1 VKYSFIALTSST
13 PRLASAQMLA
23 IAIINMDDN
32 GIYAKEE
39 FLIKPIPRIPKREL
53 TSLGINPNTLRT
65 ASVFCELAPF
75 ILEKIKETQ
84 TVFSDKF
91 SERLFV
97 KTFKE
102 IGYPMGSATYLLD
115 KIFKKVV
122 GGKIPYSLEN
132 AQKAVGITMK
142 VSSILEKCELIQKVF
157 ENITKV
163 DPSPLDV
170 KVAGGINKTLHSTI
184 IHLPNTPG
192 VYFFRNANEEVIY
205 VGKAI
210 NISKRVRSH
219 FSSNATFETTLCT
232 QTTQVDYEET
242 GSELISLLL
251 ESHYIGSLAP
261 EFNSQQKEMLQPYII
276 TSKVDSKGILRL
288 QPIQKNYADSENE
301 FYYNRDSVLL
311 KLIEVQRKF
320 RLCKRYAGIERTKA
334 SCSDPNFC
342 EGICRGAEDKNDYN
356 TRVRDAL
363 SYIDAQRP
371 SYIIKLKGRHKN
383 EMGFVMVKQGIYCG
397 YGYIDTETP
406 INSSNDIAG
415 FLKKYSHNYF
425 TSRII
430 DQFHKANKR
439 RAENILKLECMHE

>member
-1 VKYSFIALTSST
+1 MKYSFIALTSST
-13 PRLASAQMLA
+13 PRLATAQMLA
-23 IAIINMDDN
+23 IAIINTDDN

-39 FLIKPIPRIPKREL
+39 FFIKPIPRIPKSEL
-53 TSLGINPNTLRT
+53 ISLGINPNTLRT
-65 ASVFCELAPF
+65 ASVFCELAPL
-75 ILEKIKETQ
+75 ILEKIKETH

-102 IGYPMGSATYLLD
+102 IGYPMGSATHILD
-115 KIFKKVV
+115 TLFKKFV

-132 AQKAVGITMK
+132 AQKALGITMK
-142 VSSILEKCELIQKVF
+142 VSSILEKCELIQKIF
-157 ENITKV
+157 ENI
-163 DPSPLDV
+163 PEIGHIV
-170 KVAGGINKTLHSTI
+170 KVAGGINKTLEDSITQ
-184 IHLPNTPG
+184 LPNTPG
-192 VYFFRNANEEVIY
+192 VYFFRNAKEEVIY

-219 FSSNATFETTLCT
+219 FSSNAAFERKLCA
-232 QTTQVDYEET
+232 QTTMVDYEET

-251 ESHYIGSLAP
+251 ESHYIGSLSP

-276 TSKVDSKGILRL
+276 TSKMDSKGILRL

-342 EGICRGAEDKNDYN
+342 EGICRGAEDKRDYN

-397 YGYIDTETP
+397 FGYIDTETP
-406 INSSNDIAG
+406 INTSNDIAG

-430 DQFHKANKR
+430 DQFHKTNKR
-439 RAENILKLECMHE
+439 KAENILKLECLHE

>member
-1 VKYSFIALTSST
+1 MKYSFIALTSST
-13 PRLASAQMLA
+13 PRLATAQMLA
-23 IAIINMDDN
+23 IAIINTDDN

-39 FLIKPIPRIPKREL
+39 FFIKPIPRIPKSEL
-53 TSLGINPNTLRT
+53 ISLGINPNTLRT
-65 ASVFCELAPF
+65 ASVFCELAPL
-75 ILEKIKETQ
+75 ILEKIKETH

-102 IGYPMGSATYLLD
+102 IGYPMGSATHILD
-115 KIFKKVV
+115 TLFKKFV

-142 VSSILEKCELIQKVF
+142 VSSILEKCELIQKIF
-157 ENITKV
+157 ENI
-163 DPSPLDV
+163 PEIGHIV
-170 KVAGGINKTLHSTI
+170 KVAGGINKTLEDSITQ
-184 IHLPNTPG
+184 LPNTPG
-192 VYFFRNANEEVIY
+192 VYFFRNAKEEVIY

-219 FSSNATFETTLCT
+219 FSSNAAFERKLCA
-232 QTTQVDYEET
+232 QTTMVDYEET

-251 ESHYIGSLAP
+251 ESHYIGSLSP

-276 TSKVDSKGILRL
+276 TSKMDSKGILRL

-342 EGICRGAEDKNDYN
+342 EGICRGAEDKRDYN

-397 YGYIDTETP
+397 FGYIDTETP
-406 INSSNDIAG
+406 INTSNDIAG

-430 DQFHKANKR
+430 DQFHKTNKR
-439 RAENILKLECMHE
+439 KAENILKLECLHE

>member
-1 VKYSFIALTSST
+1 MKYSFIALTSST
-13 PRLASAQMLA
+13 PRLATAQMLA
-23 IAIINMDDN
+23 IAIINTDDN

-53 TSLGINPNTLRT
+53 ISLGINPNTLRT
-65 ASVFCELAPF
+65 ASVFCELAPL
-75 ILEKIKETQ
+75 ILEKIMETH

-102 IGYPMGSATYLLD
+102 IGYPMGSATHILD
-115 KIFKKVV
+115 TLFKKFV

-132 AQKAVGITMK
+132 AQKALGITMK
-142 VSSILEKCELIQKVF
+142 VSSILEKCELIQKIF
-157 ENITKV
+157 ENI
-163 DPSPLDV
+163 PEIGHIV
-170 KVAGGINKTLHSTI
+170 KVAGGINKTLEDSITQ
-184 IHLPNTPG
+184 LPNTPG
-192 VYFFRNANEEVIY
+192 VYFFRNAKEEVIY

-219 FSSNATFETTLCT
+219 FSSNAAFERKLCA
-232 QTTQVDYEET
+232 QTSMVDYEET

-251 ESHYIGSLAP
+251 ESHYIGSLSP

-276 TSKVDSKGILRL
+276 TSKMDSKGILRL
-288 QPIQKNYADSENE
+288 RPIQKNYADSENE

-342 EGICRGAEDKNDYN
+342 EGICRGAEDKSDYN

-397 YGYIDTETP
+397 FGYIDTETP
-406 INSSNDIAG
+406 INTSNDIAG

-430 DQFHKANKR
+430 DQFHKTNKR
-439 RAENILKLECMHE
+439 KAENILKLKCLHE

>member
-1 VKYSFIALTSST
+1 VKYSFIALSAST
-13 PRLASAQMLA
+13 HKLATAKMLQV
-23 IAIINMDDN
+23 AIINTDED
-32 GIYAKEE
+32 GIYSKEE
-39 FLIKPIPRIPKREL
+39 YLIKPTPRIPKREL
-53 TSLGINPNTLRT
+53 IALGINPNTMRK
-65 ASVFCELAPF
+65 ASVFCDVAPL
-75 ILEKIKETQ
+75 IPERIKETQ

-102 IGYPMGSATYLLD
+102 VGYPMGGSTYILD
-115 KIFKKVV
+115 NLFKKVV
-122 GGKIPYSLEN
+122 RGKISYSLEN
-132 AQKAVGITMK
+132 AQKALGIKMK
-142 VSSILEKCELIQKVF
+142 VSSIMEKCGLIQKIF
-157 ENITKV
+157 ENIAEV
-163 DPSPLDV
+163 EPRHLDV
-170 KVAGGINKTLHSTI
+170 KVAGGNTKTLEATTT
-184 IHLPNTPG
+184 HLPTTPG
-192 VYFFRNANEEVIY
+192 VYFFRNAREEVIY

-219 FSSNATFETTLCT
+219 FASNATFERTLCE
-232 QTTQVDYEET
+232 QTTTVDYEET

-261 EFNSQQKEMLQPYII
+261 EFNSQQKELLQPYII
-276 TSKVDSKGILRL
+276 TSKIDSKGILRL

-301 FYYNRDSVLL
+301 FYYNRDSVIQ

-334 SCSDPNFC
+334 SCSDTIYC
-342 EGICRGAEDKNDYN
+342 KGICRGEEDKSDYN
-356 TRVRDAL
+356 ARVRDAL
-363 SYIDAQRP
+363 NYIDGQRP

-397 YGYIDTETP
+397 FGYIDSDTP

-415 FLKKYSHNYF
+415 FLKNYAHNYF

-430 DQFHKANKR
+430 DQFHKTNKR
-439 RAENILKLECMHE
+439 RADNVFKISVLFD

>member
-1 VKYSFIALTSST
+1 
-13 PRLASAQMLA
+13 M
-23 IAIINMDDN
+23 
-32 GIYAKEE
+32 
-39 FLIKPIPRIPKREL
+39 
-53 TSLGINPNTLRT
+53 
-65 ASVFCELAPF
+65 
-75 ILEKIKETQ
+75 
-84 TVFSDKF
+84 
-91 SERLFV
+91 
-97 KTFKE
+97 
-102 IGYPMGSATYLLD
+102 
-115 KIFKKVV
+115 
-122 GGKIPYSLEN
+122 
-132 AQKAVGITMK
+132 
-142 VSSILEKCELIQKVF
+142 
-157 ENITKV
+157 
-163 DPSPLDV
+163 
-170 KVAGGINKTLHSTI
+170 
-184 IHLPNTPG
+184 
-192 VYFFRNANEEVIY
+192 
-205 VGKAI
+205 GKAI

-219 FSSNATFETTLCT
+219 FSSNAAFERKLCAQAT
-232 QTTQVDYEET
+232 MVDYEET

-251 ESHYIGSLAP
+251 ESHYIGSLSP

-276 TSKVDSKGILRL
+276 TSKMDSKGILRL

-342 EGICRGAEDKNDYN
+342 EGICRGAEDKSDYN

-397 YGYIDTETP
+397 FGYIDTETP

-430 DQFHKANKR
+430 DQFHKTNKR
-439 RAENILKLECMHE
+439 KAENIFKLERLHE

>member
-1 VKYSFIALTSST
+1 MKYSFIALTSST
-13 PRLASAQMLA
+13 PRLATAQMLA
-23 IAIINMDDN
+23 IAIINTDDN

-39 FLIKPIPRIPKREL
+39 FFIKPIPRIPKSEL
-53 TSLGINPNTLRT
+53 ISLGINPNTLRT
-65 ASVFCELAPF
+65 ASVFCELAPL
-75 ILEKIKETQ
+75 ILEKIKETH

-102 IGYPMGSATYLLD
+102 IGYPMGSATHILD
-115 KIFKKVV
+115 TLFKKFV

-142 VSSILEKCELIQKVF
+142 VSSILEKCELIQKIF
-157 ENITKV
+157 ENI
-163 DPSPLDV
+163 PEIGHIV
-170 KVAGGINKTLHSTI
+170 KVAGGINKTLEDSITQ
-184 IHLPNTPG
+184 LPNTPG
-192 VYFFRNANEEVIY
+192 VYFFRNAKEEVIY

-219 FSSNATFETTLCT
+219 FSSNAAFERKLCAQAT
-232 QTTQVDYEET
+232 MVDYEET

-251 ESHYIGSLAP
+251 ESHYIGSLSP

-276 TSKVDSKGILRL
+276 TSKMDSKGILRL

-342 EGICRGAEDKNDYN
+342 EGICRGAEDKSDYN

-397 YGYIDTETP
+397 FGYIDTETP

-430 DQFHKANKR
+430 DQFHKTNKR
-439 RAENILKLECMHE
+439 KAENIFKLERLHE